1 MRKKIGEILI
11 AAKVIRPE
19 QLEQVLKL
27 QSSIPQRL
35 GQLLVNRGLATE
47 EQIATALATQLQVPY
62 VRLASAVVEPK
73 ALDLI
78 PRAMAE
84 KYTICPLSVEEKAL
98 LLVMADPINLE
109 AIRDVEFRA
118 SLRVRPAVSTPAEI
132 KDAIARC
139 YAFEESFG
147 PMVRNLGD
155 GADVTVLSS
164 TEPPEADAVL
174 DLKKSETTPVV
185 KMVNLLISEAMKAR
199 ASDVHIEPGVSEV
212 TVRNRVDGILR
223 DTVAM
228 PKWIHAGVVSRLKIL
243 GGLDIA
249 ERRLPQDGRIKVK
262 QGERSLD
269 LRVSTLPTHC
279 GEKVVLRLLDPGRDL
294 LSLENVGLEPMQ
306 RRLLETVL
314 AQPQGAILVTGPTG
328 SGKTSTLYAAL
339 THLKSP
345 GINIVSIEDPIE
357 FQIQGINQVQVNE
370 RAGLSFA
377 STLRSVLRQDPDVI
391 MVGEIRDH
399 ETAEIAFQASLTGHL
414 VFSTLHTNDAISA
427 VSRLL
432 DLGIEPFLAASSVS
446 LIIAQRLMRRL
457 CRHCREA
464 YQPSDDIVKR
474 LRLTDAPAAVFRGK
488 GCPSCQ
494 GTGFHGRV
502 GVYEFLPID
511 AAMRELIAQR
521 ASEGILRR
529 EANAKGFVGL
539 IEAASVKVCAGL
551 TSPDEVLRA
560 VLGDEGVQNRCG
572 SCGEKIEADFAVCP
586 ACRATLKPKC
596 PSCRQDLLPG
606 WKACPFCS
614 APVVGPVEHTH
625 AALPVASSRTE
636 NTPVVV
642 PVDRQMKI
650 LVVDDEEDVRRIVAI
665 ALGQLPFPAEVLT
678 AANGME
684 ALKMVEAE
692 QPSLVILDLMM
703 PQMDGLEVCRR
714 LRENVKTAFIPVLI
728 LTAMGESATKTKAFL
743 IGTDDYLT
751 KPFEISELNAR
762 VGRLIR
768 RTYGV

>member
-1 MRKKIGEILI
+1 MRKKLGEILI

-19 QLEQVLKL
+19 QLEQALKL
-27 QSSIPQRL
+27 QGPSPQRL

-47 EQIATALATQLQVPY
+47 EQIATALATQLEVPY

-84 KYTICPLSVEEKAL
+84 KYTICPLSVEEKVL

-118 SLRVRPAVSTPAEI
+118 SLRVRSAVSTPTEI

-147 PMVRNLGD
+147 PMVRNIED
-155 GADVTVLSS
+155 GAEVAVLSS
-164 TEPPEADAVL
+164 TEPSEADEIL

-185 KMVNLLISEAMKAR
+185 KMVNLLISEAIKAR
-199 ASDVHIEPGVSEV
+199 ASDVHIEPGVGEV
-212 TVRNRVDGILR
+212 TIRNRVDGILR
-223 DTVAM
+223 DAVAM

-262 QGERSLD
+262 HGERTLD

-279 GEKVVLRLLDPGRDL
+279 GEKVVMRLLDPGRDL
-294 LSLENVGLEPMQ
+294 LSLEHVGLEPIQ

-314 AQPQGAILVTGPTG
+314 AQPQGAVLVTGPTG

-345 GINIVSIEDPIE
+345 GINIISIEDPIE

-427 VSRLL
+427 ISRLL

-457 CRHCREA
+457 CRYCREA

-474 LRLTDAPAAVFRGK
+474 LRLTDTPAAVFRGK

-494 GTGFHGRV
+494 GTGFLGRV

-529 EANAKGFVGL
+529 EANAKGFVSL
-539 IEAASVKVCAGL
+539 IEAAGAKVCAGL

-560 VLGDEGVQNRCG
+560 ILGDEGVQNRCG

-586 ACRATLKPKC
+586 VCRAILKPKC
-596 PSCRQDLLPG
+596 PSCRQDLQPG

-614 APVVGPVEHTH
+614 TPVVGPVEPPD
-625 AALPVASSRTE
+625 AGLPVASLLTGSM
-636 NTPVVV
+636 PIVG
-642 PVDRQMKI
+642 PVDQRMKI

-665 ALGQLPFPAEVLT
+665 ALGQLPFPAEILT

-684 ALKMVEAE
+684 ALKTVEAE

-703 PQMDGLEVCRR
+703 PQIDGLEVCRR
-714 LRENVKTAFIPVLI
+714 LRENVKTAFIPVLM

-762 VGRLIR
+762 VGRLMR